1 MLTKKIQKFF
11 ETVDVVLE
19 GDSYS
24 VRLDTKPI
32 KTPEGSALLIPF
44 QVLANDVASEWAA
57 QEDEIKP
64 LSMPLMRLVCTAI
77 DKVAPVRAGV
87 IEQLARYG
95 LSDLLCYRSE
105 RPNDLVALQ
114 HKQWQP
120 ILDWVAHSMQ
130 VPLNVTSGIV
140 HIDQP
145 DGTVEKLTV
154 IIDVYDD
161 FKLAALGEI
170 TQLTGSLALGLACM
184 EGHIDGA
191 FAFEVSQIDDD
202 WQTKQWGVDE
212 EALERR
218 NNLEADIKFATQYLE
233 ALV

>member
-1 MLTKKIQKFF
+1 MPTKKTQKFF
-11 ETVDVVLE
+11 ETVDVVFE
-19 GDSYS
+19 GDSYC

-32 KTPEGSALLIPF
+32 KTPEGRALFIPS
-44 QVLANDVASEWAA
+44 QALAVDVASEWAA
-57 QEDEIKP
+57 QGDDIKP

-77 DKVAPVRAGV
+77 DKVAPFRAGV

-120 ILDWVAHSMQ
+120 ILDWVAHSLQ

-145 DGTVEKLTV
+145 DGTFEKLTV

-170 TQLTGSLALGLACM
+170 TQLTGSLSLGLACI

-191 FAFEVSQIDDD
+191 FAFQASQIDDD
-202 WQTKQWGVDE
+202 WQTEQWGEDA
-212 EALERR
+212 EAMERR

>member
-32 KTPEGSALLIPF
+32 KTPGGSALLIPS
-44 QVLANDVASEWAA
+44 QVLADDVASEWAA

>member
-11 ETVDVVLE
+11 ETVDVVSE
-19 GDSYS
+19 DGSFS

-32 KTPEGSALLIPF
+32 KTPEGSALLLPC
-44 QVLANDVASEWAA
+44 QALADHVASEWAA

-64 LSMPLMRLVCTAI
+64 LTMPLMRLACTAI

-87 IEQLARYG
+87 IEQLAQYG

-120 ILDWVAHSMQ
+120 LLDWMAQSMQ

-140 HIDQP
+140 HIAQP
-145 DGTVEKLTV
+145 DDTVEKLTV
-154 IIDVYDD
+154 IIDAYDD

-170 TQLTGSLALGLACM
+170 TQLTGSLALGLACI
-184 EGHIDGA
+184 EGRIDGA
-191 FAFEVSQIDDD
+191 FAFEASQIDDD
-202 WQTKQWGVDE
+202 WQTEQWGEDA
-212 EALERR
+212 EAVERR